1 MDLDYQLLILTWII
15 GLLSLERWLTRQSQ
29 KDIRHVLQATALHLF
44 GLLTRLFPQQE
55 IKPQHFNLIG
65 LLEPPWSIFGWA
77 MFNQEMAIMCQQK
90 VHGKTYFNIQAL
102 FREWFQQPFMVLD
115 FLHLF
120 SIKFLL
126 FLIKK
131 RKTNGTL
138 EWMVT
143 HHPQSVMVLAT
154 QFQNTH
160 QF

>member
-1 MDLDYQLLILTWII
+1 
-15 GLLSLERWLTRQSQ
+15 
-29 KDIRHVLQATALHLF
+29 
-44 GLLTRLFPQQE
+44 
-55 IKPQHFNLIG
+55 
-65 LLEPPWSIFGWA
+65 